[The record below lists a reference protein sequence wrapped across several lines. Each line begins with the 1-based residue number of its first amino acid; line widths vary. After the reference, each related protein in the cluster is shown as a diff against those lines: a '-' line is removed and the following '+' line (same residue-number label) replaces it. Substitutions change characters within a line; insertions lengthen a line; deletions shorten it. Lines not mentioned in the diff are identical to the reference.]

1 VTLDPSPRKSLIYK
15 GGSRVRWVTSK
26 EGERDMNISPT
37 GHPLTPFFEEGVR
50 KEKKFWSFN
59 YE

>member
-1 VTLDPSPRKSLIYK
+1 LIYK

-26 EGERDMNISPT
+26 EGERDINISPT